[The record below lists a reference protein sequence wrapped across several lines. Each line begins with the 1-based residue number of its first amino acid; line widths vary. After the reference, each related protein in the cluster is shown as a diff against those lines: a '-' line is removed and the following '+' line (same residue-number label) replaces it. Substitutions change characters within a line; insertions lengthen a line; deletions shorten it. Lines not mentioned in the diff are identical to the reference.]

1 MDYSPP
7 GSSIHG
13 ILQAR
18 ILEWVAISYSRG
30 SSDPGIEHTS
40 PAGGRRVLYCRATGE
55 ALLCCTTIK
64 LKINFKN
71 VLSLRDRL
79 SSQLNDLIWY
89 HVEYK
94 PPSPALAGWIMRLSK
109 TVAVLNQSLG
119 AVFYSDNEWTPIT
132 WTYTFPPSHSW
143 CSVFIGNFTFQNHLY
158 SYLNSHFIVWNIP
171 TLIKHW
177 SA

>member
-1 MDYSPP
+1 MFHSLATPWTIAHQAPP
-7 GSSIHG
+7 FMGF
-13 ILQAR
+13 
-18 ILEWVAISYSRG
+18 SRQEYW
-30 SSDPGIEHTS
+30 SELPFPTPGDLLTQESNTS

-64 LKINFKN
+64 LKIDFKN
-71 VLSLRDRL
+71 VLGLRDLL

-94 PPSPALAGWIMRLSK
+94 PPSPALACWIMRLSK

-119 AVFYSDNEWTPIT
+119 AIFYSDNEWTPIT

-143 CSVFIGNFTFQNHLY
+143 CSVFIGNFTFQNHL
-158 SYLNSHFIVWNIP
+158 
-171 TLIKHW
+171 
-177 SA
+177 